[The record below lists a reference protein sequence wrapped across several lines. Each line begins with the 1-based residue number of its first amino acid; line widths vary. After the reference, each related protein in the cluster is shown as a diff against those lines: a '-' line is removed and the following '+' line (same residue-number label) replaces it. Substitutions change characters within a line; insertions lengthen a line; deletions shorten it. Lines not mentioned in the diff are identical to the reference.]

1 LHIHLADQYH
11 PGSGWLH
18 QLDPRVKVIICLG
31 FILTASG
38 LPPGSWL
45 SLAGLLLIALGAAW
59 SSGLG
64 ATFALRRSLIALP
77 FALAALTL
85 PFTTPGERLLEW
97 PALGLAVSRPGLMR
111 AGSLLLRAWLA
122 VQAAALL
129 LGTTRFRELLWALE
143 GVRVPAVIV
152 SLLGLTYRYLFLLA
166 DEVLHMLRGR
176 RARSAGGRGPGM
188 RWQARVAGGM
198 VGALFLRA
206 LERSQRVHAA
216 MLSRGYDGR
225 ARILQTRRLAPSDT
239 WALTLAFAGYGG
251 LIAAA
256 LIAA

>member
-1 LHIHLADQYH
+1 M
-11 PGSGWLH
+11 H

-31 FILTASG
+31 FILTASL

-45 SLAGLLLIALGAAW
+45 SLAGLFLIALGAAW

-97 PALGLAVSRPGLMR
+97 PALGLAVSRPGLIQ

-143 GVRVPAVIV
+143 AVRVPAVIV

-166 DEVLHMLRGR
+166 DEALHMLRAR
-176 RARSAGGRGPGM
+176 RARSPGGHGPGM
-188 RWQARVAGGM
+188 LAGSGAGGI
-198 VGALFLRA
+198 VGALFLRPGAQPTGARRHA
-206 LERSQRVHAA
+206 LSAVRWPGADPPDSA
-216 MLSRGYDGR
+216 
-225 ARILQTRRLAPSDT
+225 IAPVGHV
-239 WALTLAFAGYGG
+239 ALTLAFAGYGA

-256 LIAA
+256 LTAG

>member
-1 LHIHLADQYH
+1 LHNHLADQYR
-11 PGSGWLH
+11 PGAGWLH
-18 QLDPRVKVIICLG
+18 RLDPRVKVIVCLG

-45 SLAGLLLIALGAAW
+45 SLAGLFLIALGAAW

-97 PALGLAVSRPGLMR
+97 PALGLAVSRPGLIQ

-143 GVRVPAVIV
+143 AVRVPAVIV
-152 SLLGLTYRYLFLLA
+152 SLLGLTYRYLFLFA
-166 DEVLHMLRGR
+166 DEALHMLRAR
-176 RARSAGGRGPGM
+176 RARSADSRGPGM
-188 RWQARVAGGM
+188 RWQARAAGGM

-256 LIAA
+256 LLAG

>member
-11 PGSGWLH
+11 PGAGWLH
-18 QLDPRVKVIICLG
+18 RLDPRVKVIICLG
-31 FILTASG
+31 FILTANG

-45 SLAGLLLIALGAAW
+45 SLACLFLIALGAAW
-59 SSGLG
+59 SSGMG

-97 PALGLAVSRPGLMR
+97 PALGLAVSRPGLIR
-111 AGSLLLRAWLA
+111 AASLLLRAWLA

-143 GVRVPAVIV
+143 AVRVPAVIV

-166 DEVLHMLRGR
+166 DEALHMLRAR
-176 RARSAGGRGPGM
+176 RARSPGGHGPGM
-188 RWQARVAGGM
+188 RWQARAAGGM

-225 ARILQTRRLAPSDT
+225 ARILQKRQLVRADT
-239 WALTLAFAGYGG
+239 LALTLAFAGYGG

-256 LIAA
+256 LTAA

>member
-1 LHIHLADQYH
+1 VHIHLADQYR
-11 PGSGWLH
+11 PGRGWLH
-18 QLDPRVKVIICLG
+18 RLDPRVKVIVCLG
-31 FILTASG
+31 FILTASL
-38 LPPGSWL
+38 LPPGSWF
-45 SLAGLLLIALGAAW
+45 SLACLFLLVLGAAW

-97 PALGLAVSRPGLMR
+97 PALGLAVSRPGLIQ

-122 VQAAALL
+122 VQAATLL
-129 LGTTRFRELLWALE
+129 MGSTRFRDLLWTLE
-143 GVRVPAVIV
+143 SLHVPPLMV
-152 SLLGLTYRYLFLLA
+152 SLLGLTYRYVFLLG
-166 DEVLHMLRGR
+166 DEALHMLRAR
-176 RARSAGGRGPGM
+176 RARSAGSRGPGL
-188 RWQARVAGGM
+188 RWQARAAGGM

-225 ARILQTRRLAPSDT
+225 ARLLQTPGLVPLDT
-239 WALTLAFAGYGG
+239 LALTLAFAGYGG

-256 LIAA
+256 LVAR

>member
-1 LHIHLADQYH
+1 LHIHLADQYRA
-11 PGSGWLH
+11 GEGWLH
-18 QLDPRVKVIICLG
+18 RLDPRVKVIICLG
-31 FILTASG
+31 FILTASL

-45 SLAGLLLIALGAAW
+45 SLAGLFLITLGAAW

-97 PALGLAVSRPGLMR
+97 PALGLAVSRPGLIQ

-129 LGTTRFRELLWALE
+129 LGTTRFRDLLWALE
-143 GVRVPAVIV
+143 SVGVPAVIV
-152 SLLGLTYRYLFLLA
+152 SLLGLTYRYIFLLA
-166 DEVLHMLRGR
+166 DEALHMLRAR
-176 RARSAGGRGPGM
+176 RARSPDGRGPGM
-188 RWQARVAGGM
+188 RWQARAAGGM

-206 LERSQRVHAA
+206 LERSQRVHDA

-225 ARILQTRRLAPSDT
+225 ARILEKRRLVRADT
-239 WALTLAFAGYGG
+239 LALMLAFAGFGG

-256 LIAA
+256 LTAA

>member
-11 PGSGWLH
+11 PGAGWLH
-18 QLDPRVKVIICLG
+18 RLDPRVKVIICLG
-31 FILTASG
+31 FILTASQ

-45 SLAGLLLIALGAAW
+45 SLACLFLIALGAAW

-97 PALGLAVSRPGLMR
+97 PALGLAVSRPGLIR
-111 AGSLLLRAWLA
+111 AASLLLRAWLA

-143 GVRVPAVIV
+143 AVRVPALIV
-152 SLLGLTYRYLFLLA
+152 SLLGLTYRYIFLLA
-166 DEVLHMLRGR
+166 DEALHMLRAR

-188 RWQARVAGGM
+188 RWQARAAGGM

-225 ARILQTRRLAPSDT
+225 ARILQRRQLVRADT
-239 WALTLAFAGYGG
+239 LALTLAFAGYGG

-256 LIAA
+256 LTAA